1 MPSLIG
7 NYVSA
12 NYRKTGWGSKFGTRE
27 LVHALIT
34 IDNVDLTDFTTTTND
49 HYGSVMSPSIHAG
62 TANGLFTQAIQA
74 IQTQGEIY
82 AIGEPS
88 YDNEGTVSTFTVILA
103 ADTLADDNFQ
113 EAGDVNAMNNDM
125 SSNLDSILTDLF
137 GQSVS
142 INYTTMYGL
151 NYN

>member
-7 NYVSA
+7 NYVAA

-34 IDNVDLTDFTTTTND
+34 VNNVDLTDFTITADT
-49 HYGSVMSPSIHAG
+49 HYGTVMSPSIQAG

-82 AIGEPS
+82 AIGEPT
-88 YDNEGTVSTFTVILA
+88 YGENASTFTVILA

-113 EAGDVNAMNNDM
+113 KASDVNAENNGM
-125 SSNLDSILTDLF
+125 SSNLQDILNDLF
-137 GQSVS
+137 GQS
-142 INYTTMYGL
+142 INISYTTMYGL

>member
-12 NYRKTGWGSKFGTRE
+12 NYRKTGFGSKFGTRE

-34 IDNVDLTDFTTTTND
+34 INVVDLTDFTTTTND
-49 HYGSVMSPSIHAG
+49 HYGTVMQPSIHAG

-82 AIGEPS
+82 AVGEPTFGE
-88 YDNEGTVSTFTVILA
+88 NVSSFTVILA

-113 EAGDVNAMNNDM
+113 SASDVHASNNGM
-125 SSNLDSILTDLF
+125 SSNLEAILHDLF
-137 GQSVS
+137 GQTVN
-142 INYTTMYGL
+142 INYTTMYGVA
-151 NYN
+151 YN

>member
-34 IDNVDLTDFTTTTND
+34 VDNVNLTDFTITADT
-49 HYGSVMSPSIHAG
+49 HYGTVMSPSVQAG

-82 AIGEPS
+82 AIGEPTWGE
-88 YDNEGTVSTFTVILA
+88 NVSSFTVILS

-113 EAGDVNAMNNDM
+113 QAGDVNAANNSN

-137 GQSVS
+137 GQPVNIS
-142 INYTTMYGL
+142 YTTMFGL
-151 NYN
+151 AYN